1 MTAKTGRMMGQEL
14 PAFPAP
20 RAPSPAATAAAIAA
34 AAPRGVLG
42 LTDGSVLRPSE
53 ESFISASAV
62 VGATAAEEGLMVEV
76 ACWCGGDGPTRP
88 CSR

>member
-1 MTAKTGRMMGQEL
+1 MQSL
-14 PAFPAP
+14 PSSPM
-20 RAPSPAATAAAIAA
+20 APSLTAAAAATTAA
-34 AAPRGVLG
+34 AAPIGALG
-42 LTDGSVLRPSE
+42 FTEWSVLKPSE

-76 ACWCGGDGPTRP
+76 ACWCGGDGPTRQ